1 MKKRKMSIRDIAR
14 SDELVGLREMFST
27 DGIFAQLGHLV
38 QIELVLD
45 ANAVLADIRWL
56 VCKAKCPSARTN
68 LLESID
74 AETIVAYAPTY
85 IEIEI
90 AKNIPKIAEEGID
103 ASLLLAQ
110 WEVFKSKIRF
120 VECGGPENGAIDP
133 KDVPY
138 VKLHNITG
146 FPVLSEDPHI
156 SKMGAKAIS
165 IQVTALAQTYSR
177 EAVVE
182 YTIKVGALT
191 TFMITGAMVK
201 AASDLIR
208 SLGQSLRRIP
218 PWAWLLIITGFAF
231 ALSVDGV
238 RRWLEEKLSTLPE
251 ASKTFGYCLIQ
262 TLKPVVLE
270 HQRSQTQANAAKA
283 SLLRELET

>member
-1 MKKRKMSIRDIAR
+1 MSIRNITR
-14 SDELVGLREMFST
+14 SDELVELREMFST
-27 DGIFAQLGHLV
+27 DGIFAHFGHLV

-45 ANAVLADIRWL
+45 ANAVLADIRWF

-90 AKNIPKIAEEGID
+90 AKNIPKIAEEEGVE
-103 ASLLLAQ
+103 ASLLFAQ
-110 WEVFKSKIRF
+110 WEVFKSKLQF

-138 VKLHNITG
+138 VKLHNVTG

-156 SKMGAKAIS
+156 SKMGAKVIG
-165 IQVTALAQTYSR
+165 IQVTALAQNYSR
-177 EAVVE
+177 EAVIE
-182 YTIKVGALT
+182 YKIKVGALT
-191 TFMITGAMVK
+191 TFTITGAMVK

-208 SLGQSLRRIP
+208 SLGKSLRRIP
-218 PWAWLLIITGFAF
+218 PWAWLLIIAGFVF
-231 ALSVDGV
+231 ALSVDSV
-238 RRWLEEKLSTLPE
+238 RTLLKEKLSTLPE
-251 ASKTFGYCLIQ
+251 ASKKFGHCLIQ
-262 TLKPVVLE
+262 TLEPVLLE
-270 HQRSQTQANAAKA
+270 YQKSQAQANAAKA
-283 SLLRELET
+283 ALLGEVEA